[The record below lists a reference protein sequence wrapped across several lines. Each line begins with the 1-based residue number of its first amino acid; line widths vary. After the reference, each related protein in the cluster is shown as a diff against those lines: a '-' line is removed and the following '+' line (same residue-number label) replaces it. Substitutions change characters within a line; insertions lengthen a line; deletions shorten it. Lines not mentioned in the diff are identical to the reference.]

1 MSKNQLNKI
10 ILGTAQFNN
19 SYGRFNKKHL
29 NEKEIYK
36 IIKFCIANKISY
48 LDTANTYDQVLKI
61 SDKKLLNKFNII
73 YKFRPTLKISYSS
86 VIEDFFMIKKKFN
99 FNQLYCF
106 MLHDEN
112 DLNKF
117 KQNYLI
123 QINKLKKLK
132 IIKKF
137 GVSIYNFSKLEK
149 YILDK
154 NIDVI
159 QLPYNIFDNRFLHR
173 RIQLALKK
181 RKKTLEIHA
190 RSIFLQGLLLQNSKS
205 KDLIIRKNIDLFK
218 KWDVFNKN
226 NKNQKISN
234 CINYVKSSIK
244 IDKILIGID
253 SLKQLIMFSKVFSK
267 NKNQTPIRFNS
278 KIKKNIIDPRKWKKI

>member
-10 ILGTAQFNN
+10 ILGTAQFNDG
-19 SYGRFNKKHL
+19 YGRFNKKYL
-29 NEKEIYK
+29 NDKEIYK
-36 IIKFCIANKISY
+36 IINFCIANKISY

-61 SDKKLLNKFNII
+61 LDKKVLNKFNII
-73 YKFRPTLKISYSS
+73 YKFRPTLKKSYLS
-86 VIEDFFMIKKKFN
+86 VIKDFFLIKKKFN

-106 MLHDEN
+106 MLHDER
-112 DLNKF
+112 DLKKF
-117 KQNYLI
+117 KKNYLTLI
-123 QINKLKKLK
+123 KKLKKTNK
-132 IIKKF
+132 IKKF

-154 NIDVI
+154 DIDII
-159 QLPYNIFDNRFLHR
+159 QLPYNIFDNRFLCR

-205 KDLIIRKNIDLFK
+205 KDPIIRKNINLFK

-226 NKNQKISN
+226 NRNQKISN
-234 CINYVKSSIK
+234 CINYVKNSIK
-244 IDKILIGID
+244 IDKILVGID
-253 SLKQLIMFSKVFSK
+253 SLKQLKMFSQVFSK

>member
-1 MSKNQLNKI
+1 
-10 ILGTAQFNN
+10 
-19 SYGRFNKKHL
+19 
-29 NEKEIYK
+29 
-36 IIKFCIANKISY
+36 
-48 LDTANTYDQVLKI
+48 
-61 SDKKLLNKFNII
+61 
-73 YKFRPTLKISYSS
+73 
-86 VIEDFFMIKKKFN
+86 
-99 FNQLYCF
+99 